1 MKPTISK
8 LLNDLWLLS
17 PTEPT
22 SRQQSAGCISLKLG
36 KPNYLDLEG
45 PVKKSLKDDENISRK
60 ERGKANV
67 TRGIY
72 MIKGVQAW
80 DLTSHRV
87 RVGLGSWTEK
97 RLWWTLN
104 VTLCNLSLILGAIR
118 SFWKEKTSSVLCF
131 SKCCVWIKV
140 GSKGIREAAS
150 EVESIKNHL
159 VFFYTNM
166 LKYTLKHTNIL
177 KSWERKAKSYLSL
190 DWKWK

>member
-22 SRQQSAGCISLKLG
+22 SRQQSVGCISLKLG

-72 MIKGVQAW
+72 MIKGVQA
-80 DLTSHRV
+80 
-87 RVGLGSWTEK
+87 
-97 RLWWTLN
+97 
-104 VTLCNLSLILGAIR
+104 
-118 SFWKEKTSSVLCF
+118 
-131 SKCCVWIKV
+131 
-140 GSKGIREAAS
+140 
-150 EVESIKNHL
+150 
-159 VFFYTNM
+159 
-166 LKYTLKHTNIL
+166 
-177 KSWERKAKSYLSL
+177 
-190 DWKWK
+190 